1 MSKLGVATAR
11 KTKYKPTS
19 NNPFQGITAISF
31 NVNRT
36 PFPSAFLTFQ
46 GNPQDVTKNS
56 IKPFIIT
63 RLKPSDPGG
72 PGAAYGGNTRLEMG
86 IAQAQNL
93 SEEFGINLTFGVN
106 NNGALAATDGI
117 TSIQIGASDDRGNPI
132 RCFGTAE
139 GGPGGDL
146 REFVAGVFTKVTAA
160 ALPEPVTLR
169 DGDNFKF
176 NLQQAVEATGVAPEE
191 ATGTLYMVPE
201 IIERLRQPGDEFTLF
216 ITIEATYNTT
226 TTGGPVNLTNC
237 RLQLR
242 FVYSD

>member
-1 MSKLGVATAR
+1 MSKIGVSTPR

-19 NNPFQGITAISF
+19 NNPFQGPTAISF
-31 NVNRT
+31 NVNRP
-36 PFPSAFLTFQ
+36 PFPSAFLTFDDR
-46 GNPQDVTKNS
+46 PDRPVKNS
-56 IKPFIIT
+56 ILAFNIE
-63 RLKPSDPGG
+63 RVGG
-72 PGAAYGGNTRLEMG
+72 VNRYGDNSLLRMN

-106 NNGALAATDGI
+106 NNGALAVTDGI
-117 TSIQIGASDDRGNPI
+117 TSIQIGAFDDRGNPI
-132 RCFGTAE
+132 RCFGTVE
-139 GGPGGDL
+139 GGAGGDL
-146 REFVAGVFTKVTAA
+146 REFVAGVFTKGTAA
-160 ALPEPVTLR
+160 ALDPSITLR

-176 NLQQAVEATGVAPEE
+176 NLQQAIEATGASPEE
-191 ATGTLYMVPE
+191 ATGTLYIVPE
-201 IIERLRQPGDEFTLF
+201 IMERLRQPGDEFTLF